1 MLSYCWSSNRK
12 WNDLHTVCF
21 IHISTAWP
29 VLGGKGVRIAKPVPC
44 NFIPPLF
51 HPHWGHML
59 WWNSSCHVWSTPGSC
74 ARTSKPLGASEKYLY
89 TNKRDRYGL
98 WFVVWQ
104 WRVCVCVCVHTKR
117 TAVCG
122 KLYNHYNQ
130 KVLFIVYGS
139 DFTQTKDTLR
149 GVVGLK
155 KIVFVLQL

>member
-1 MLSYCWSSNRK
+1 M
-12 WNDLHTVCF
+12 VC
-21 IHISTAWP
+21 
-29 VLGGKGVRIAKPVPC
+29 
-44 NFIPPLF
+44 
-51 HPHWGHML
+51 
-59 WWNSSCHVWSTPGSC
+59 
-74 ARTSKPLGASEKYLY
+74 
-89 TNKRDRYGL
+89 GL
-98 WFVVWQ
+98 AVEG
-104 WRVCVCVCVHTKR
+104 VCVCVCVHTKR